1 MLRCSLC
8 SVFSLLSLCVN
19 PLVYIHEQGVPGLPL
34 TKCAQQSLGPAQVKP
49 DAIAF
54 NCVLDVCVKAG
65 DLVRARKLVQEMKD
79 TCLQLRRFC
88 CVMQSRSLGV
98 GMHVMAGAGTA
109 CNPAE
114 DMISTIGA
122 TV

>member
-1 MLRCSLC
+1 MPS
-8 SVFSLLSLCVN
+8 SHQVW
-19 PLVYIHEQGVPGLPL
+19 
-34 TKCAQQSLGPAQVKP
+34 AAQVKP

-88 CVMQSRSLGV
+88 HHMQSRV
-98 GMHVMAGAGTA
+98 RMHVMPGAGPSR
-109 CNPAE
+109 NPAE
-114 DMISTIGA
+114 DVIYTIA
-122 TV
+122 VAV

>member
-1 MLRCSLC
+1 MNREYPA
-8 SVFSLLSLCVN
+8 FLSPSARNKV
-19 PLVYIHEQGVPGLPL
+19 
-34 TKCAQQSLGPAQVKP
+34 LGQPQVKP

-65 DLVRARKLVQEMKD
+65 DLVRARKLVQEMKE

-109 CNPAE
+109 CKP
-114 DMISTIGA
+114 G
-122 TV
+122 